1 MTVTYCC
8 AMHLVNG
15 VGLSTNMVEAFVWD
29 QEKTFNELLKAAQGD
44 VGGNQRRPLSTVI
57 ITH

>member
-1 MTVTYCC
+1 
-8 AMHLVNG
+8 MHLVNG

-44 VGGNQRRPLSTVI
+44 VGRNQRGPLSTVI